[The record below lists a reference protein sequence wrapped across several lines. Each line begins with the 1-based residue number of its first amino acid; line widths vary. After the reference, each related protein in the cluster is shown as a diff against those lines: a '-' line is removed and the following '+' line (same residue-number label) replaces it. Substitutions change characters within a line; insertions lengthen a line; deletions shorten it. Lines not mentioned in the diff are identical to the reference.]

1 MIIRANI
8 TMMRLSGVTG
18 YFCSVLL
25 YELESTQG
33 SRSSPGKIQ
42 ANPLSHVINFPG
54 DQAFVSGSCHQI
66 TVLIVFVDL
75 A

>member
-1 MIIRANI
+1 MVLKANNHDPVAWSH
-8 TMMRLSGVTG
+8 L
-18 YFCSVLL
+18 FFLL
-25 YELESTQG
+25 GFTLQAGIHTG
-33 SRSSPGKIQ
+33 SRPSSGEIQ
-42 ANPLSHVINFPG
+42 ADPLPHVINFPG

>member
-1 MIIRANI
+1 MVLKANNHDQVAWSH
-8 TMMRLSGVTG
+8 L
-18 YFCSVLL
+18 FFLL
-25 YELESTQG
+25 GFTLQAGIHTG
-33 SRSSPGKIQ
+33 SRPSPGEMQ

-66 TVLIVFVDL
+66 TVLVVFVVV